1 MNTSSAHAFVNKL
14 LLYVLLT
21 IGVNGSVGLATVW
34 MNHQISASA
43 AETKQ
48 AEDRLA
54 AVVRRLDETN
64 ARLAAELSP
73 EVLEAKNVAMELGL
87 EPPREQRI
95 VRIYESPEERLAA
108 KRNIEIFS
116 RDVSARTEVVHFSLA
131 DRS

>member
-21 IGVNGSVGLATVW
+21 IGVNGTVGLATVW

-87 EPPREQRI
+87 EPPREQHI